1 MFSLDLGA
9 FRMDSS
15 FLDFPHE
22 RTEFSDANYAALGRA
37 LAYATSFE
45 SICRAV
51 SSRHHIRQQV
61 IEKSLSI
68 DTADEAF
75 AAVVADVWEQ
85 RLWQHVKA
93 ILEYEEFPSDIAGKI
108 KQAKSARNEIAH
120 ELALGISHTVQTDS
134 GRSDLFVAL
143 SDLVRKI
150 AEGYII
156 VELTSLIE
164 THEPV
169 PTRQFLTTYPARM
182 VEWVTHVDD

>member
-1 MFSLDLGA
+1 MN
-9 FRMDSS
+9 SS
-15 FLDFPHE
+15 FLDFPLE

-51 SSRHHIRQQV
+51 SSRHHLRQQV
-61 IEKSLSI
+61 IEKNLSI
-68 DTADEAF
+68 DTADDAF

-85 RLWQHVKA
+85 RLWQHVKR
-93 ILEYEEFPSDIAGKI
+93 ILEYEEFPSDIAATV

-120 ELALGISHTVQTDS
+120 ELPLGISHTIETDA
-134 GRSDLFVAL
+134 GRSGLLSVL

-156 VELTSLIE
+156 VELTSLVE

-169 PTRQFLTTYPARM
+169 PTRQFLATYPMRM
-182 VEWVTHVDD
+182 VEWVTNVGEPV